1 MIPDREFHTVSVPY
15 ELDNGPGQ
23 YRIGLLVPAEDAVS
37 ERDFRLML
45 PDDSVAV
52 FTNRIETTKV
62 CTLDELKKMAPLLRK
77 AASMVLTD
85 DRVDVLNYSCTS
97 ATVAI
102 GYENVA
108 NSLSVAR
115 PDVPVV
121 TPISAAVAA
130 FHALEVENI
139 AVVTPYPHEVNVAM
153 YDYLEAEGVSVRAFH
168 AFQGLL
174 TDYEV
179 SRLPPRTLY
188 EAGLIAD
195 SPEVEAVFL
204 SCTGIRAAEIVEELE
219 NALGKPV
226 VTSNQAAFWQC
237 LRLAGCSAKVPGF
250 GRLLT
255 IQ

>member
-1 MIPDREFHTVSVPY
+1 MISNREIHTVSVPY
-15 ELDNGPGQ
+15 EMDNGPGQ

-62 CTLDELKKMAPLLRK
+62 CTIDELKKMAPLLQK

-108 NSLSVAR
+108 NSLSSAR

-121 TPISAAVAA
+121 TPISAAVTA
-130 FHALEVENI
+130 FRALEVDSV
-139 AVVTPYPHEVNVAM
+139 AVVTPYPHEVNIAM
-153 YDYLEAEGVSVRAFH
+153 YDYLEAEGVSIRGFH
-168 AFQGLL
+168 AFEGLL

-179 SRLPPRTLY
+179 SRLQPRALY
-188 EAGLIAD
+188 EAGLVAD
-195 SPEVEAVFL
+195 NPEVEAIFL
-204 SCTGIRAAEIVEELE
+204 SCTGIRSAEIVEELE
-219 NALGKPV
+219 IALGKPV

-250 GRLLT
+250 GRLLRS
-255 IQ
+255 Q

>member
-121 TPISAAVAA
+121 TPVSAAVAA
-130 FHALEVENI
+130 FHALEVENV

-153 YDYLEAEGVSVRAFH
+153 YDYLEAGDVSIRAFH

-219 NALGKPV
+219 DALGKPV

-250 GRLLT
+250 GRLLMA
-255 IQ
+255 Q

>member
-1 MIPDREFHTVSVPY
+1 MPNREIHAVSVPY
-15 ELDNGPGQ
+15 EMDGGPGQ
-23 YRIGLLVPAEDAVS
+23 FRIGLLVPAEDAVS

-52 FTNRIETTKV
+52 FTNRIETTRI
-62 CTLDELKKMAPLLRK
+62 CTLDELKKMAPLLQK

-108 NSLSVAR
+108 DSLAVAR

-130 FHALEVENI
+130 FQALEVERV
-139 AVVTPYPHEVNVAM
+139 AVVTPYPDDVNVAM
-153 YDYLEAEGVSVRAFH
+153 YDYLEAEGVSIRGFH
-168 AFQGLL
+168 AFEGLL

-179 SRLPPRTLY
+179 SRLPPRALH
-188 EAGLIAD
+188 EAGREAD
-195 SPEVEAVFL
+195 NPEVEAIFL
-204 SCTGIRAAEIVEELE
+204 SCTGIRSAEIVEELE

-255 IQ
+255 I

>member
-1 MIPDREFHTVSVPY
+1 MIPGREFHAVGVPY
-15 ELDNGPGQ
+15 EMDNGPGQ

-62 CTLDELKKMAPLLRK
+62 CTLDELKKMAPLLQK

-102 GYENVA
+102 GYESVA
-108 NSLSVAR
+108 NSLSAAR

-121 TPISAAVAA
+121 TPVSAAVAA
-130 FHALEVENI
+130 FQALGVESV

-153 YDYLEAEGVSVRAFH
+153 YDYLEAEGVSVRGFH
-168 AFQGLL
+168 AFEGLL

-179 SRLPPRTLY
+179 SRLQPRALY
-188 EAGLIAD
+188 KAGLEAD
-195 SPEVEAVFL
+195 NPEAEAVFL
-204 SCTGIRAAEIVEELE
+204 SCTGIRSVEIVEELE

-226 VTSNQAAFWQC
+226 VTSNQGAFWQC

-255 IQ
+255 I

>member
-1 MIPDREFHTVSVPY
+1 MSNREIHAVRVPY
-15 ELDNGPGQ
+15 EMDNGPGQ

-52 FTNRIETTKV
+52 FTNRIETTRI
-62 CTLDELKKMAPLLRK
+62 CTLEELKKMAPLLQK

-102 GYENVA
+102 GYESVA
-108 NSLSVAR
+108 ESLSVAR
-115 PDVPVV
+115 PDVTVV

-130 FHALEVENI
+130 FQALEVEEI
-139 AVVTPYPHEVNVAM
+139 AVVTPYPDDVNVAM
-153 YDYLEAEGVSVRAFH
+153 YDYLEAEGVCIRAFH
-168 AFQGLL
+168 AFEGLL

-179 SRLPPRTLY
+179 SRLPPRALY
-188 EAGLIAD
+188 EAGLEAD
-195 SPEVEAVFL
+195 NPKVETIFL
-204 SCTGIRAAEIVEELE
+204 SCTGIRSAEIVEELE

-255 IQ
+255 I

>member
-1 MIPDREFHTVSVPY
+1 MRPSREIHAVSVPY
-15 ELDNGPGQ
+15 EMNDGPGQ

-52 FTNRIETTKV
+52 FTNRIETTRI
-62 CTLDELKKMAPLLRK
+62 CTLDELKKMAPLLQK

-121 TPISAAVAA
+121 TPISAAVVA
-130 FHALEVENI
+130 FQALEVEKV
-139 AVVTPYPHEVNVAM
+139 AVVTPYPNEVNVAM
-153 YDYLEAEGVSVRAFH
+153 YDYLEAEGVSIRGFH
-168 AFQGLL
+168 AFEGLL

-179 SRLPPRTLY
+179 SRLPPQALY
-188 EAGLIAD
+188 EAGLEANN
-195 SPEVEAVFL
+195 PEVEAVFL
-204 SCTGIRAAEIVEELE
+204 SCTGIRSAEIVEELE

-255 IQ
+255 I

>member
-1 MIPDREFHTVSVPY
+1 MIPNREIHTVSVPY
-15 ELDNGPGQ
+15 EMDSGPGL

-52 FTNRIETTKV
+52 FTNRIETTKI
-62 CTLDELKKMAPLLRK
+62 CTLDELRKMAPLLQK

-121 TPISAAVAA
+121 TPVSAAVAA
-130 FHALEVENI
+130 FHALEVENV

-153 YDYLEAEGVSVRAFH
+153 YDYLEAEGVSIRGFYAFE
-168 AFQGLL
+168 GLL

-179 SRLPPRTLY
+179 SRLQPRTLY
-188 EAGLIAD
+188 EAGLAAD
-195 SPEVEAVFL
+195 NPEVEAVFL
-204 SCTGIRAAEIVEELE
+204 SCTGIRSAEVVEELE

-237 LRLAGCSAKVPGF
+237 LRLAGCSSKVPGF

-255 IQ
+255 I

>member
-121 TPISAAVAA
+121 TPVSAAVAA
-130 FHALEVENI
+130 FHALEVENV

-153 YDYLEAEGVSVRAFH
+153 YDYLEAGGVSIRAFH

-219 NALGKPV
+219 DALGKPV
-226 VTSNQAAFWQC
+226 VTSN
-237 LRLAGCSAKVPGF
+237 
-250 GRLLT
+250 
-255 IQ
+255 

>member
-1 MIPDREFHTVSVPY
+1 MPNREIHAVSVPY
-15 ELDNGPGQ
+15 EMDNGPGQ

-52 FTNRIETTKV
+52 FTNRIETTQV
-62 CTLDELKKMAPLLRK
+62 CTLDELKKMAPLLQR

-108 NSLSVAR
+108 SSLSVAR

-130 FHALEVENI
+130 FQALEVENV

-153 YDYLEAEGVSVRAFH
+153 YDYLEAEGVSVRGFH
-168 AFQGLL
+168 AFEGLL

-179 SRLPPRTLY
+179 SRLQPRALY
-188 EAGLIAD
+188 EAGREAD
-195 SPEVEAVFL
+195 NPEAEAVFL
-204 SCTGIRAAEIVEELE
+204 SCTGIRSAEIVEQLE

-226 VTSNQAAFWQC
+226 VTSNQGAFWQC
-237 LRLAGCSAKVPGF
+237 LRLAGCSATVPGF
-250 GRLLT
+250 GRLLR
-255 IQ
+255 I